1 MGRLIKPLLIVSLAI
16 NLFLMLRLCH
26 ESFVSTYLGKS
37 NDNIAVSNNNDGG
50 PYLNGLHIP
59 LRSKSVFQQNNNP
72 VNSAPGVTGPGIPSA
87 IKKVIESTQVPIEE
101 DASTF
106 YAAENAVNALEEK
119 CKWLPEETNF
129 ADKSCF
135 SSVGF
140 NQSREFPYLA
150 DPSLIDIVT
159 PSIRNLDF
167 LNQWRQF
174 FQGFHII
181 IIQDGDPDKHLEI
194 PNWVDYELY
203 NRNDIVNA
211 TGKDHAWVISSKDA
225 SIRNFGFLVSKKPYI
240 YTIDDDCLPAK
251 DNDGNLVNPL
261 AMHLRNLMMPSHP
274 YFFNTLYDPYATGS
288 DFVRGYPVSL
298 VLLLCI
304 DVCLNCVLIGFI
316 CNSDAIKVWFANP
329 TLIMFL
335 LLSQTTVFSTWRGT
349 NSNQPRLMASYT
361 RL

>member
-1 MGRLIKPLLIVSLAI
+1 MIQRLRRIRVLLLWG
-16 NLFLMLRLCH
+16 L
-26 ESFVSTYLGKS
+26 
-37 NDNIAVSNNNDGG
+37 VSNFMVMRMINNSDYNNIEHNHTDDDSSL
-50 PYLNGLHIP
+50 PKFVYLNGLHIP
-59 LRSKSVFQQNNNP
+59 LRSKSIVHKYHNQ
-72 VNSAPGVTGPGIPSA
+72 VNSAPGVTGPFVPFA

-101 DASTF
+101 EASTF
-106 YAAENAVNALEEK
+106 YAAENAVNSLESK
-119 CKWLPEETNF
+119 CKWLPDENDF

-140 NQSREFPYLA
+140 DQSRESYFA

-181 IIQDGDPDKHLEI
+181 IIQDGDPDIHLEI
-194 PNWVDYELY
+194 PEWVDYELY

-211 TGKDHAWVISSKDA
+211 TGKDRAWVISSKDA

-261 AMHLRNLMMPSHP
+261 AMHLRNLQ
-274 YFFNTLYDPYATGS
+274 
-288 DFVRGYPVSL
+288 VS
-298 VLLLCI
+298 
-304 DVCLNCVLIGFI
+304 
-316 CNSDAIKVWFANP
+316 S
-329 TLIMFL
+329 FL
-335 LLSQTTVFSTWRGT
+335 
-349 NSNQPRLMASYT
+349 
-361 RL
+361 

>member
-1 MGRLIKPLLIVSLAI
+1 MVRQ
-16 NLFLMLRLCH
+16 LRLLLLRLRVLIPALFRTHGLTIMIWSLTAGFIMVRLGH
-26 ESFVSTYLGKS
+26 ESFVSTFLGES
-37 NDNIAVSNNNDGG
+37 DDNIMHNRDGM
-50 PYLNGLHIP
+50 PSLPKFVYLNGLHIP
-59 LRSKSVFQQNNNP
+59 PRKSVFQQNRNPGP
-72 VNSAPGVTGPGIPSA
+72 VNSAPGVTGPGIPAA
-87 IKKVIESTQVPIEE
+87 IKKVIKSTQVPIDE
-101 DASTF
+101 DATTF

-140 NQSREFPYLA
+140 DQSRASYFA

-194 PNWVDYELY
+194 PDWVDYELY
-203 NRNDIVNA
+203 NRHDIINA
-211 TGKDHAWVISSKDA
+211 TGEDHAWVISSKDA

-251 DNDGNLVNPL
+251 DNDGNVINPL
-261 AMHLRNLMMPSHP
+261 AMHLRNLQTPSHP

-288 DFVRGYPVSL
+288 DFVRGYPVSM
-298 VLLLCI
+298 VFV
-304 DVCLNCVLIGFI
+304 DVCLKHIMIG
-316 CNSDAIKVWFANP
+316 CYGMYMHSDV
-329 TLIMFL
+329 
-335 LLSQTTVFSTWRGT
+335 
-349 NSNQPRLMASYT
+349 Y
-361 RL
+361 

>member
-1 MGRLIKPLLIVSLAI
+1 MGRLKPLLIVSLAV

-59 LRSKSVFQQNNNP
+59 LRSKSVFQENHNP

-140 NQSREFPYLA
+140 NQSREFPYFA

-181 IIQDGDPDKHLEI
+181 IIQDGDPDKYLEI

-288 DFVRGYPVSL
+288 DFVRGYPVRSL
-298 VLLLCI
+298 VLLLC
-304 DVCLNCVLIGFI
+304 CI
-316 CNSDAIKVWFANP
+316 CNSDAIKVCLQ
-329 TLIMFL
+329 TQSLIMFL